1 MTATNIPNP
10 QTLIGQIVDF
20 YGQYH
25 CTSPDKGVKGYYLE
39 DFPKSWVRHLPS
51 MQQCGTAAP
60 GCGDGSAVA
69 ADLQNPSTG
78 ISGQQLTGSGVAS
91 KLRPVAKSQKL
102 AASPVAANV
111 QSPSPATSGQ
121 QPAASSQ
128 QPTRPMWGA
137 DWTPPPTPFAG
148 NVKKEGIGYR
158 IIKKTL

>member
-78 ISGQQLTGSGVAS
+78 ISGQQPVTRSPQPIGSA
-91 KLRPVAKSQKL
+91 
-102 AASPVAANV
+102 VAAELQN
-111 QSPSPATSGQ
+111 PST
-121 QPAASSQ
+121 
-128 QPTRPMWGA
+128 
-137 DWTPPPTPFAG
+137 
-148 NVKKEGIGYR
+148 
-158 IIKKTL
+158 